1 MKIKQVI
8 LISGLS
14 GAGKSSAMSILED
27 IGYLCIDNFPLGL
40 LETLL
45 QWINESD
52 DERYNYLALSTMAL
66 DFNQAYKLIKKF
78 GLNVKAAFLDAADDV
93 LVHRYQYSRIRHP
106 FIVSGDARNLFQAIT
121 KEREQ
126 ITALSDEVLRIDTT
140 ELTIKNL
147 KTILESYFSRDDN
160 LSFSIS
166 FISFGF
172 RYGLPRDADAVFDVR
187 FINNPYWM
195 DELKKMTGNDQM
207 VIDYVFKDKRS
218 HKLLKEIK
226 GYLDFAFSEF
236 VKENKNHM
244 TVAVGCTGGKHRSV
258 TFVNY
263 LEEYY
268 RAKYHVLKL
277 HRDIDRK

>member
-8 LISGLS
+8 LVSGLS

-45 QWINESD
+45 KWIND
-52 DERYNYLALSTMAL
+52 NNDERYTYLALSTTAL
-66 DFNQAYKLIKKF
+66 DFTKAYSLIKKADI
-78 GLNVKAAFLDAADDV
+78 NVKAVFLDAADDV
-93 LVHRYQYSRIRHP
+93 LVHRYQFSRLRHP
-106 FIVSGDARNLFQAIT
+106 FIVSGDARNLFQAIS

-126 ITALSDEVLRIDTT
+126 IAVLSDAVLRIDTT
-140 ELTIKNL
+140 ELQLKNL
-147 KTILESYFSRDDN
+147 KAILEPLFSREDN
-160 LSFSIS
+160 LNFSVS

-187 FINNPYWM
+187 FINNPFWM
-195 DELKKMTGNDQM
+195 EELRKLSGNDQE
-207 VIDYVFKDKRS
+207 VVDYIFTDKRS
-218 HKLLKEIK
+218 HKLLKEIN
-226 GYLDFAFSEF
+226 GYLDFAFKEF
-236 VKENKNHM
+236 IKEHKNHM
-244 TVAVGCTGGKHRSV
+244 TVAIGCTGGKHRSV

-263 LEEYY
+263 LQEYY
-268 RAKYHVLKL
+268 QDKYHVLKL